1 MNFSTVPAVWMPT
14 FNHIAQRPGQ
24 PVRWRSLPRELSP
37 DAEEVTV
44 RPRDSQ
50 DGIYVNHSW
59 AQWKTFRSPH
69 VKSRIPTRSMITR
82 VPNYAFVRRCIQKL
96 MWAVR
101 LGSVFLLPFLS
112 FPPLPFISFL
122 PSFLPTFCPN
132 LPTSYI
138 PPSLLSFNKY
148 YGSGTVPDTDGNIVK
163 MKEKLYLSLYI
174 YAFSQATFLNNKK
187 TFLLSWHKN
196 KCIIKNNWLWN
207 FKKTIM
213 EPGILTG

>member
-37 DAEEVTV
+37 HAEEATV

-50 DGIYVNHSW
+50 DGMYVNHSW
-59 AQWKTFRSPH
+59 AQWKMFRSPH

-101 LGSVFLLPFLS
+101 LGIVFLPPFLS

-122 PSFLPTFCPN
+122 RS
-132 LPTSYI
+132 
-138 PPSLLSFNKY
+138 SLLSVLTY
-148 YGSGTVPDTDGNIVK
+148 QLPR
-163 MKEKLYLSLYI
+163 SLLPSFHSI
-174 YAFSQATFLNNKK
+174 NTMGQAL
-187 TFLLSWHKN
+187 
-196 KCIIKNNWLWN
+196 CQ
-207 FKKTIM
+207 
-213 EPGILTG
+213 ILMVI

>member
-1 MNFSTVPAVWMPT
+1 MNFSTVPAVWTPT

-37 DAEEVTV
+37 DAEEATV

-50 DGIYVNHSW
+50 DGIHVNHSW
-59 AQWKTFRSPH
+59 AQWKMFRSPR
-69 VKSRIPTRSMITR
+69 VKSRIHTRSMITR

-101 LGSVFLLPFLS
+101 LGIVFLPPFLS
-112 FPPLPFISFL
+112 FPPLPFVSFL

-138 PPSLLSFNKY
+138 PPSLLSFYKY

-163 MKEKLYLSLYI
+163 MKTKFI
-174 YAFSQATFLNNKK
+174 FHCIFMH
-187 TFLLSWHKN
+187 FHKP
-196 KCIIKNNWLWN
+196 L
-207 FKKTIM
+207 F
-213 EPGILTG
+213 